1 MVLLKQEIKNILR
14 SKIWKIKYL
23 TWLPK
28 WLILLL
34 LLLKKIRDHS
44 KYFTTS
50 EFNKLTAKIF
60 PARLTQASLAN
71 KNNIANCVKKANFY
85 D

>member
-14 SKIWKIKYL
+14 SKI
-23 TWLPK
+23 
-28 WLILLL
+28 LL

-71 KNNIANCVKKANFY
+71 KNNIANCVKKTNFY